1 MISYVLP
8 LLVITL
14 FIVFALLQIRQGK
27 DEIEN
32 SRRPKWFSRLRI
44 VFAIVLIIGLV
55 IVGIVVL
62 VNFII

>member
-1 MISYVLP
+1 M
-8 LLVITL
+8 
-14 FIVFALLQIRQGK
+14 VFAFLQIRQGK

-44 VFAIVLIIGLV
+44 VFAIVLLIGVV

-62 VNFII
+62 VNFTIDQ